1 MITIEQ
7 RFIGG
12 SSFQSLC
19 ERLAPGSQLT
29 IICDMT
35 GFLAGFGVIH
45 ALKLH
50 HIRPDGS
57 IRYVVEILETRNP
70 RQDWYVIL
78 TLDRDFSGTEALE
91 AYQQYRAM
99 ASSRRNT

>member
-19 ERLAPGSQLT
+19 DRLAPGSQLT
-29 IICDMT
+29 IISEMT
-35 GFLAGFGVIH
+35 GFLARFGVIH
-45 ALKLH
+45 ALKIR

-57 IRYVVEILETRNP
+57 IRHVVEILETRTP

-78 TLDRDFSGTEALE
+78 TLDRDFTGTEALE
-91 AYQQYRAM
+91 AYQQYRAI
-99 ASSRRNT
+99 ASRTGST